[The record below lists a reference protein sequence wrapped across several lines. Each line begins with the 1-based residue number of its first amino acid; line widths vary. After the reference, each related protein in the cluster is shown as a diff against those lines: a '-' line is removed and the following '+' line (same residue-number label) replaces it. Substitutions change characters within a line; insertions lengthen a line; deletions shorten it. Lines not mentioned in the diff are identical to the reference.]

1 MKQSMT
7 IKKQLVIALLAVG
20 VIPFA
25 IMGITSYVKASGALN
40 QQAHEKLE
48 MARDLKK
55 AQLEN
60 YVQFIDGAIGM
71 LGQSADVNSMF
82 DELVHLHH
90 EHNVGANEPFHITQE
105 PDVQAVYHKY
115 DAYFKQF
122 LDKYGLYDLYIICKP
137 HGHVM
142 YSVAG
147 GSDLGEN
154 LKVGNLRDSGL
165 AQAHKE
171 VVSKQH
177 TVFVDMRSYAA
188 TNDKPAMFMG
198 TPISDHEGN
207 MKGVVVVRMSEKSI
221 DAIMQNRTGL
231 GETGETYL
239 VGADKLM
246 RSDSVLDPTKHS
258 IEASFKNPSAGS
270 VNTEAVNG
278 ALAGKTDTAMIEGY
292 NGEEMLASYT
302 QIDFFG
308 VKWALVAEMDE
319 HEIFAAVDSLR
330 NNAIVMGLVFLAII
344 IAVALGL
351 GTMISRPIVKAVEF
365 LVNANTQVV
374 SAAGEISE
382 SSQSLAEGASQQ
394 ASSVEEVSATVEQAT
409 AINNQNADNS
419 READILAK
427 DTKDAAATGF
437 EKGTELMAAM
447 QEITAS
453 SERIAKIIKTIDE
466 IASQTK
472 LLALNAAVE
481 AARAGEHGLGFAV
494 VADEVKGLAQRAGN
508 AATETS
514 EIIEESI
521 AQIKNGLNVAGKTNE
536 AFGEILEKIKKTS
549 NLIGEIS
556 ISTKEQSEGMNQI
569 ATAMG
574 SIDQVTQQ
582 NAATSE
588 EAAAAAEQ
596 LNAQAVSMQDSVAEI
611 AAMVG
616 YAMEQQRKQI
626 AHRAHHVHH
635 ADVHHAPS
643 AARRTAKAAPTKE
656 QHDAEDVFP
665 LDEEDMKEF

>member
-1 MKQSMT
+1 MKNLTLKHKIS
-7 IKKQLVIALLAVG
+7 IGFVVLLAITLVLG
-20 VIPFA
+20 MIA
-25 IMGITSYVKASGALN
+25 IV
-40 QQAHEKLE
+40 
-48 MARDLKK
+48 
-55 AQLEN
+55 
-60 YVQFIDGAIGM
+60 
-71 LGQSADVNSMF
+71 
-82 DELVHLHH
+82 
-90 EHNVGANEPFHITQE
+90 
-105 PDVQAVYHKY
+105 
-115 DAYFKQF
+115 
-122 LDKYGLYDLYIICKP
+122 
-137 HGHVM
+137 
-142 YSVAG
+142 
-147 GSDLGEN
+147 
-154 LKVGNLRDSGL
+154 
-165 AQAHKE
+165 
-171 VVSKQH
+171 
-177 TVFVDMRSYAA
+177 
-188 TNDKPAMFMG
+188 
-198 TPISDHEGN
+198 N
-207 MKGVVVVRMSEKSI
+207 MKNVAE
-221 DAIMQNRTGL
+221 
-231 GETGETYL
+231 
-239 VGADKLM
+239 GADKLANKYVPEVAVGNNVERFSLLTM
-246 RSDSVLDPTKHS
+246 YDIRGYSLSEDRKFLESGGASLKKVYSYLD
-258 IEASFKNPSAGS
+258 EAK
-270 VNTEAVNG
+270 
-278 ALAGKTDTAMIEGY
+278 ALAEKESLEGLSKQEVTAREHVKEYEELLNETEELLNKLTEYRKQLDEGAKLYMSTCNDFVDRQHERLPKHIADNDRANIKDRLQKVKQMTDVINLGNDTRVKVFKSQALREPQYIYDAQKNFPKILALVTEMRNAAKLAGGQQIMDNVKAATLQYQSAVDGFIKTWLKLREVDKQRGAAADAVLHAAQETAHLAMEDTSKIAAESAD
-292 NGEEMLASYT
+292 NLSTASY
-302 QIDFFG
+302 IMVVG
-308 VKWALVAEMDE
+308 LISAL
-319 HEIFAAVDSLR
+319 IIGISLAVYL
-330 NNAIVMGLVFLAII
+330 II
-344 IAVALGL
+344 SI
-351 GTMISRPIVKAVEF
+351 TRPISKAVESI
-365 LVNANTQVV
+365 VNANTQVV

-596 LNAQAVSMQDSVAEI
+596 LNAQAVAMQDMVAEI

-616 YAMEQQRKQI
+616 YEMEQQRRQVT
-626 AHRAHHVHH
+626 HLRHAHHVDLH
-635 ADVHHAPS
+635 AHHAPT
-643 AARRTAKAAPTKE
+643 AARRTPKAALTKE
-656 QHDAEDVFP
+656 QHDADDVFP